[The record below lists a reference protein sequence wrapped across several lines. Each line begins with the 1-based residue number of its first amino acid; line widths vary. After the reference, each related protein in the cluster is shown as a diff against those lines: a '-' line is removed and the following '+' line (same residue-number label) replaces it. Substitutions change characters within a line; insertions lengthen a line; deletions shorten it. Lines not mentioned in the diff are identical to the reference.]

1 MSNKHLFGPLG
12 AKVVESKK
20 AQRIFKDTSPVGMI
34 MKNNENR
41 FSSRRAVK
49 APTPKKAPTPVKSTA
64 PSPRQTRG
72 RTGLNINY

>member
-34 MKNNENR
+34 MKNNENKS
-41 FSSRRAVK
+41 SSRRSV
-49 APTPKKAPTPVKSTA
+49 KAPTPVKSTA